1 MRRGAQG
8 SEHKAVSDTGLIIG
22 DIAGGA
28 LAARAVEPAHGEST
42 EGHTHEAVCL
52 NCGTAL
58 VGSHCH
64 SCGQAAHVHKT
75 ISAFFH
81 DLVHGVFH
89 FEGKIWRTL
98 PMLAWHPGR
107 LTRQYIDGRR
117 ASYVSPIA
125 LFLFVVFLTFAL
137 FNLAGEPI
145 HIDESKAWFAST
157 NNATAEAEAVQ
168 RLGKLKA
175 DLARATKAG
184 ELTAPIEGQI
194 AGAEGA
200 LAGIRAE
207 AASKTKL
214 PGQIAQSDNPADRSL
229 TDTINRA
236 WQKATTNPD
245 LAIYKAQSSA
255 YKYSWLL
262 IPLSVPFMWLLFPF
276 SRRFRLYDHTVFVTY
291 SLCFMLLVLAA
302 MTAINVWLTADWLM
316 AALALYVPFHMH
328 RQLRE
333 TYGLSRYGALWRTS
347 GLAIF
352 SMIVLTLFGIAVLA
366 LSMS

>member
-1 MRRGAQG
+1 MN
-8 SEHKAVSDTGLIIG
+8 DTGMIIG
-22 DIAGGA
+22 DIAAGA
-28 LAARAVEPAHGEST
+28 LAARAAEPAHGEST
-42 EGHTHEAVCL
+42 EGHTNEAVCL

-58 VGSHCH
+58 IGSHCH
-64 SCGQAAHVHKT
+64 QCGQAAHVHKT
-75 ISAFFH
+75 IAAFFH
-81 DLVHGVFH
+81 DLAHGVFH

-137 FNLAGEPI
+137 FNVAGEPI
-145 HIDESKAWFAST
+145 HIDGGKDWLAST
-157 NNATAEAEAVQ
+157 NNGTGEAEAVK
-168 RLGKLKA
+168 RLEQLKA
-175 DLARATKAG
+175 ERAKAEKAG
-184 ELTAPIEGQI
+184 EPIFGIDGQI

-200 LAGIRAE
+200 LAGIKAGG
-207 AASKTKL
+207 KTKL
-214 PGQIAQSDNPADRSL
+214 PSEIAKADNIADQGLVGS
-229 TDTINRA
+229 INGA
-236 WQKATTNPD
+236 WQKATANPD

-276 SRRFRLYDHTVFVTY
+276 SRRFHLYDHTVFVTY
-291 SLCFMLLVLAA
+291 SLCFMLIVLAA
-302 MTAINVWLTADWLM
+302 MTAINVWLKADWLM
-316 AALALYVPFHMH
+316 VVLTLYVPFHMH

-333 TYGLSRYGALWRTS
+333 TYGLSRFGALWRTS
-347 GLAIF
+347 VLAIF